1 MALRTSSWLAAS
13 LFLFHCPFRAQAEKL
28 QITSKPPGA
37 AVEIDGVAVG
47 TTPFA
52 KDYPGGYFHKTRTA
66 LGSRLEHVMVARI
79 TLKGYATKE
88 LLLSDGPAPWFS
100 LNGRNHGEYWVF
112 KAAHFHVNLDP
123 IPEVFTGTI
132 SARVARNTAVDF
144 VRELSLQEM
153 VAQTKPGVVF
163 LKSLQKSGTGF
174 LITDTGV
181 IATNA
186 HLVRGEQSLLA
197 LLPGGVQF
205 DAKVEYIDEDLDIAL
220 LKIEGSQFPHLTLAD
235 ASTVQQGD
243 AVFAIGNPGDAMLY
257 SMTSGIV
264 SAVGKFPSA
273 GSGTW
278 IQTNAQINPGNSG
291 GPLVN
296 SRGEVIGITT
306 LKLVK
311 KDTSGIGFA
320 LSVTDLLDVLRRFY
334 PRETVIAEKLS
345 TPVVPPSAPIAPVP
359 KTEVG
364 TVEISEPRG
373 AEIRVESDEAGKY
386 KVVGYVPAILNLP
399 AGPHKIILRHP
410 PQVDWFYDIIVMK
423 DSRVSL
429 GRPLGISAPALN

>member
-1 MALRTSSWLAAS
+1 
-13 LFLFHCPFRAQAEKL
+13 
-28 QITSKPPGA
+28 
-37 AVEIDGVAVG
+37 V
-47 TTPFA
+47 
-52 KDYPGGYFHKTRTA
+52 Y
-66 LGSRLEHVMVARI
+66 
-79 TLKGYATKE
+79 LKG
-88 LLLSDGPAPWFS
+88 L
-100 LNGRNHGEYWVF
+100 R
-112 KAAHFHVNLDP
+112 
-123 IPEVFTGTI
+123 
-132 SARVARNTAVDF
+132 
-144 VRELSLQEM
+144 
-153 VAQTKPGVVF
+153 
-163 LKSLQKSGTGF
+163 KSGTGF

-186 HLVRGEQSLLA
+186 HLARGEESLLA

-220 LKIEGSQFPHLTLAD
+220 LKIEGSLFPHLTLAD

-306 LKLVK
+306 LRLAK
-311 KDTSGIGFA
+311 KDGSGIGFA
-320 LSVTDLLDVLRRFY
+320 LSVTDLLDVLHRFY
-334 PRETVIAEKLS
+334 PKETVIAEKLS
-345 TPVVPPSAPIAPVP
+345 SPAVAPAAPIALAP

-364 TVEISEPRG
+364 TVEISEPPG
-373 AEIRVESDEAGKY
+373 AGILVEQGKPGNY
-386 KVVGYVPAILNLP
+386 EVVGYVPAVLSLS
-399 AGPHKIILRHP
+399 AGRHRIILRLP

-429 GRPLGISAPALN
+429 GRPLGISAPAPN

>member
-1 MALRTSSWLAAS
+1 MASRASSGLAAS
-13 LFLFHCPFRAQAEKL
+13 LFLFLCPPRARADQL

-37 AVEIDGVAVG
+37 TVEIDGVPVG

-52 KDYPGGYFHKTRTA
+52 KDFPGGYFHKTRTA
-66 LGSRLEHVMVARI
+66 VGSRLEHVMVARI

-88 LLLSDGPAPWFS
+88 LLLSDGPVNWIG
-100 LNGRNHGEYWVF
+100 LNGRNHGEYWLF

-144 VRELSLQEM
+144 APELSLQEM
-153 VAQTKPGVVF
+153 VAQTKPGVVY

-186 HLVRGEQSLLA
+186 HLVRGGESLLA
-197 LLPGGVQF
+197 ILPGGVQL
-205 DAKVEYIDEDLDIAL
+205 DAKAVHVDDVLDIAL

-235 ASTVQQGD
+235 VSTVQQGD
-243 AVFAIGNPGDAMLY
+243 TVFAIGNPGDAMLY
-257 SMTSGIV
+257 SVTNGIV

-273 GSGTW
+273 GPGTW
-278 IQTNAQINPGNSG
+278 IQTNAPINPGNSG

-320 LSVTDLLDVLRRFY
+320 LSATDLLAVLHRFY
-334 PRETVIAEKLS
+334 PTETVLAERLS
-345 TPVVPPSAPIAPVP
+345 APVP
-359 KTEVG
+359 PAEAPTAPPAKTEFGFVD
-364 TVEISEPRG
+364 IPEPSRAHIWVDG
-373 AEIRVESDEAGKY
+373 VQMGDVPASLKLVAGKHRFE
-386 KVVGYVPAILNLP
+386 VRAPGAPGWI
-399 AGPHKIILRHP
+399 R
-410 PQVDWFYDIIVMK
+410 DITVLK

-429 GRPLGISAPALN
+429 YRPDGLAPP